1 MANHKQLFPDKR
13 TSNRGGLAKYNAD
26 LDQYVSERIEA
37 ASTEFYEIEAFEV
50 TETSSDVY
58 GGVKGVFVE
67 DESQSVK
74 GFGKDEDVVISLK
87 PNITQIPL
95 IGEHVSVIEFNNK
108 HYYIEIINRQNSP
121 NENAIAGT
129 SGYDDI
135 RKFGKTFLRDSGV
148 KEVVVALREGSSSI
162 GSRSTV
168 SSHKPASPI
177 IMTATKRTPLFSSTS
192 PARTASLRDCLFA
205 YFNASIAFALLR
217 GSSDPIA

>member
-108 HYYIEIINRQNSP
+108 HYYIEIEMISHDRVTDGHFTVESKCRLQFHHNSIWFAEL
-121 NENAIAGT
+121 NCDGDDSNYNKNHFF
-129 SGYDDI
+129 GYLKLQELGYELPD
-135 RKFGKTFLRDSGV
+135 
-148 KEVVVALREGSSSI
+148 
-162 GSRSTV
+162 
-168 SSHKPASPI
+168 KPQW
-177 IMTATKRTPLFSSTS
+177 
-192 PARTASLRDCLFA
+192 
-205 YFNASIAFALLR
+205 
-217 GSSDPIA
+217 